1 MKFCQV
7 KKDHNQIK
15 LDDQELANIL
25 RRKEIIDKIDN
36 NYNIKTKDRT
46 IK

>member
-7 KKDHNQIK
+7 KQDHNQIK
-15 LDDQELANIL
+15 SDNQELANIL

-36 NYNIKTKDRT
+36 SYNVKTKDHT